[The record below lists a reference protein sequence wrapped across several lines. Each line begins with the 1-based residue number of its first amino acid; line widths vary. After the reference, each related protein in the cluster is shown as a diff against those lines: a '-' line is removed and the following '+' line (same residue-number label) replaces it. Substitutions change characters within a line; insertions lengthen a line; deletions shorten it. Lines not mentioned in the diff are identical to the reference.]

1 MSTENEL
8 NKSLSEIYTNLESL
22 QNAREQVEIVTKSS
36 EGLTKSTSMLLQQL
50 REFSNQ
56 FGKENTNTFSQLT
69 QSLDSFEYKIN
80 NISEKGNESI
90 SEYIKTFKKQIVVV
104 IDQFSKQISE
114 NKKNLTTINS
124 LNNEKIGQKIKQ
136 FEETTKD
143 LKVNA
148 EQGIEII
155 KSIAIAQIEKQE
167 KEISKT
173 ILHIAETNLKT
184 ESLIKIIKNYDIP
197 NSLEN
202 LDNKIE
208 SIVTENKSL
217 KTMLFVIIGLLGL
230 SIIGLLV
237 KFL

>member
-90 SEYIKTFKKQIVVV
+90 SEYIEIFKSQIVTV
-104 IDQFSKQISE
+104 IDQFSEQIAE
-114 NKKNLTTINS
+114 NEKNLLAINN
-124 LNNEKIGQKIKQ
+124 LNNEKIREKIEQ
-136 FEETTKD
+136 FEKTTTD
-143 LKVNA
+143 LKLSA
-148 EQGIEII
+148 ETGINDV
-155 KSIAIAQIEKQE
+155 KNIALN
-167 KEISKT
+167 EISKT
-173 ILHIAETNLKT
+173 IQHIIETNSKADK
-184 ESLIKIIKNYDIP
+184 LIGVITNYDIP
-197 NSLEN
+197 NSLEILN
-202 LDNKIE
+202 QKID
-208 SIVTENKSL
+208 VQAKENKL
-217 KTMLFVIIGLLGL
+217 MKILLFLIIGLLGIGITSFMVK
-230 SIIGLLV
+230 SI
-237 KFL
+237 

>member
-8 NKSLSEIYTNLESL
+8 NKSLSAIYTNLENL

-69 QSLDSFEYKIN
+69 QSLDSFEAKIN

-90 SEYIKTFKKQIVVV
+90 SGYIKSFKKQIVIV

-114 NKKNLTTINS
+114 NEKNLTSINS
-124 LNNEKIGQKIKQ
+124 LNNEKIGEKIKQ
-136 FEETTKD
+136 FEKTTKD

-148 EQGIEII
+148 EQGIENI
-155 KSIAIAQIEKQE
+155 KSIAIVKIEEQE

-173 ILHIAETNLKT
+173 ILHIAETNSKT
-184 ESLIKIIKNYDIP
+184 ESLIKIITNYDIP

-208 SIVTENKSL
+208 FLVTENKSL
-217 KTMLFVIIGLLGL
+217 KTILFVIIGLLGL

-237 KFL
+237 KFI